1 MLTSIEMKNFKG
13 QTTIQKLTGMDI
25 FVGRNG
31 AGKTTRLQALGLA
44 ILGYVPGNK
53 RTSTDTFKL
62 ATGDSMSVGLKTDRF
77 QLTRSFT
84 KNEKRNVRDGSLSVT
99 IKENIQVS
107 PGAAERTDTDKD
119 LRIKAEI
126 GHFPVMMDFSEFL
139 SLSDTRRRDFI
150 YSLGG
155 IDSATWT
162 RDRIY
167 DYLTEKLLTDEL
179 QTNNA
184 EQYDY
189 MLEIINK
196 AIAEFPADYGVQEG
210 LQAMLSWID
219 TERKVWDRKQKDAQG
234 AVRQISDM
242 KNDMAET
249 DRNIAALKQELETL
263 QNQLIDVEKLIT
275 AEEEKKK
282 AAEKRTARMIELQK
296 AVLTLETKPGKA
308 DTSDIDRQ
316 LREHQRQLAEPP
328 AIDAEMQ
335 QFKNRQTEIRQQRRC
350 LADEQQKV
358 ATQTATVQ
366 ATVIALEE
374 ALKTTGE
381 IAGRCVVNPKLIKC
395 DKDFAGFGEYVARKK
410 SEAAN
415 TMAELLGQEEALK
428 KSIAKL
434 DTEDGDVTNQQSQ
447 LLKQVQE
454 VNARNT
460 SINKTIAALS
470 EQKNS
475 LLAEVTDRENKI
487 KLYREELDRILNEPV
502 AANTFVVN
510 LDTQVAD
517 VRSRIAVIKKTVEEK
532 EKAKQT
538 ILLMQQSMMDN
549 RKAEYQSSCLKLIA
563 EALGP
568 KGVQGEIVKE
578 CLEPIRQNIQ
588 GNLALMGFDQE
599 PFFQTESET
608 GKEIFQFGW
617 INEKGHYVNFDA
629 LSTGQQTV
637 FLAAMMVTIIDRA
650 QPKLRLL
657 AMDNLNHLDR
667 RNFQLL
673 IDGLTKVKD
682 KLDNIILAGAI
693 EFDFAADGWQVW
705 NLSAEVG
712 QDEQQQR
719 IA

>member
-1 MLTSIEMKNFKG
+1 MLTSVELKNFKG
-13 QTTIQKLTGMDI
+13 QTTVQELTGMDI

-62 ATGDSMSVGLKTDRF
+62 ATGDAMSVGLKTDKF
-77 QLTRSFT
+77 QLTRNFNKT
-84 KNEKRNVRDGSLSVT
+84 EKRNARDGSVSVT
-99 IKENIQVS
+99 IKENILVS
-107 PGAAERTDTDKD
+107 PGAAERTDTEKNI
-119 LRIKAEI
+119 RIQSEI

-139 SLSDTRRRDFI
+139 NLSDTKRRDFI

-179 QTNNA
+179 QANNA

-189 MLEIINK
+189 MLDIINK
-196 AIAEFPADYGVQEG
+196 AIAEFPTDYGVQEG

-219 TERKVWDRKQKDAQG
+219 TEKKVWDRKQKDAQG

-249 DRNIAALKQELETL
+249 DRNIATLKQELEKF
-263 QNQLIDVEKLIT
+263 QQQLIDTEKLMT

-296 AVLTLETKPGKA
+296 AVLELETKPGKA

-316 LREHQRQLAEPP
+316 LREHQLQLAEPP
-328 AIDAEMQ
+328 AIDTAIQ
-335 QFKNRQTEIRQQRRC
+335 QLKTRQAEIRQQRKGF
-350 LADEQQKV
+350 ADEQQKV
-358 ATQTATVQ
+358 ANQIATVQ
-366 ATVIALEE
+366 ATVVALEE
-374 ALKTTGE
+374 ALKTTGD
-381 IAGRCVVNPKLIKC
+381 IAGRCVINPKLIKC
-395 DKDFAGFGEYVARKK
+395 DKDFSGFGEYVDRKK
-410 SEAAN
+410 SEAADSV
-415 TMAELLGQEEALK
+415 AELLQQEEALK
-428 KSIAKL
+428 KSISKL
-434 DTEDGDVTNQQSQ
+434 DDEETDISNKQSE

-454 VNARNT
+454 VNTRNT
-460 SINKTIAALS
+460 SINKTIATLS
-470 EQKNS
+470 EQRNS

-487 KLYREELDRILNEPV
+487 KLYREELDRILNEP
-502 AANTFVVN
+502 AAAPFVVS
-510 LDTQVAD
+510 LDTQAD
-517 VRSRIAVIKKTVEEK
+517 EIRSRISVNKKIIEEK

-588 GNLALMGFDQE
+588 GNLALMGFYQE
-599 PFFQTESET
+599 PFFQTESDT

-705 NLSAEVG
+705 NLSQQSEVMEVK
-712 QDEQQQR
+712 QS
-719 IA
+719 A

>member
-1 MLTSIEMKNFKG
+1 MPLTAIELKNFKG
-13 QTTIQKLTGMDI
+13 QTTVQDLTGMDI

-31 AGKTTRLQALGLA
+31 DGKTTRLQALGLA

-62 ATGDSMSVGLKTDRF
+62 ATGDAMSVGLKTDKF
-77 QLTRSFT
+77 QLTRAFN
-84 KNEKRNVRDGSLSVT
+84 KVEKRNSRDGSASVT
-99 IKENIQVS
+99 IKENILVS
-107 PGAAERTDTDKD
+107 PGAAERTDTEKN
-119 LRIKAEI
+119 LRIQSEI
-126 GHFPVMMDFSEFL
+126 GHFPVMMDFGEFL
-139 SLSDTRRRDFI
+139 SLSDTKRRDFI

-155 IDSATWT
+155 IDSSTWT

-167 DYLTEKLLTDEL
+167 DYLAEKLLTAEL
-179 QTNNA
+179 QANNA

-189 MLEIINK
+189 MLDIINK

-219 TERKVWDRKQKDAQG
+219 TEKKLWDRKQKDAQG

-249 DRNIAALKQELETL
+249 DRNIATMKLELETL
-263 QNQLIDVEKLIT
+263 QNRLIGVEKSIS
-275 AEEEKKK
+275 ADEEKKK

-296 AVLTLETKPGKA
+296 AVLELETKPGKV
-308 DTSDIDRQ
+308 DTSVIDRQ
-316 LREHQRQLAEPP
+316 IREHQLQLAEPP
-328 AIDAEMQ
+328 AIDAELQ
-335 QFKNRQTEIRQQRRC
+335 QFKTRQTEIRQRRKG

-358 ATQTATVQ
+358 ANQIATVQ
-366 ATVIALEE
+366 ATVTALEE
-374 ALKTTGE
+374 ALKITGD
-381 IAGRCVVNPKLIKC
+381 ISGRCVINPKLIKC
-395 DKDFAGFGEYVARKK
+395 DKDFSGFSEYVDRKK
-410 SEAAN
+410 NEAA
-415 TMAELLGQEEALK
+415 TSVAELMEQEETLK
-428 KSIAKL
+428 RSIAKL
-434 DTEDGDVTNQQSQ
+434 DAEETDITNQQSG

-460 SINKTIAALS
+460 SINKTINTLS
-470 EQKNS
+470 EQRNN

-502 AANTFVVN
+502 EANTFVVS
-510 LDTQVAD
+510 LDTQVVD
-517 VRSRIAVIKKTVEEK
+517 IRNQIGVNKKIIEEK

-538 ILLMQQSMMDN
+538 ILLMQQSMMEN

-588 GNLALMGFDQE
+588 SNLALMGFAQE
-599 PFFQTESET
+599 PFFQTESDT

-629 LSTGQQTV
+629 LSAGQQTV

-673 IDGLTKVKD
+673 IDGLTKVRD

-693 EFDFAADGWQVW
+693 EFEFAADSWQVW
-705 NLSAEVG
+705 NLSQQAVLEVK
-712 QDEQQQR
+712 QS
-719 IA
+719 A

>member
-1 MLTSIEMKNFKG
+1 MPLTTIELKNFKG
-13 QTTIQKLTGMDI
+13 QTTVQELTGMDI

-62 ATGDSMSVGLKTDRF
+62 ATGDNMSVGLKTDCF
-77 QLTRSFT
+77 QLTRNFNKT
-84 KNEKRNVRDGSLSVT
+84 EKRNARDGSVSVT
-99 IKENIQVS
+99 IKENILVS

-119 LRIKAEI
+119 IRIKAEI

-139 SLSDTRRRDFI
+139 SLSDTKRRDFI

-167 DYLTEKLLTDEL
+167 DYLTEKLLTAEL
-179 QTNNA
+179 QANNS

-189 MLEIINK
+189 MLDIINK

-219 TERKVWDRKQKDAQG
+219 TEKKVWDRKQKDAQG

-249 DRNIAALKQELETL
+249 DRNIAALKQELEKL
-263 QNQLIDVEKLIT
+263 QQQLIDTEKLMT
-275 AEEEKKK
+275 AEDEKKK
-282 AAEKRTARMIELQK
+282 AAEKRTTRMIELQK
-296 AVLTLETKPGKA
+296 AVLELETKPGKA

-316 LREHQRQLAEPP
+316 LREYRLQLAEPP
-328 AIDAEMQ
+328 AIDAAMQ
-335 QFKNRQTEIRQQRRC
+335 QLKTCQAEIRQQRKA

-358 ATQTATVQ
+358 ANQITTVQ
-366 ATVIALEE
+366 ATVTALEE

-381 IAGRCVVNPKLIKC
+381 IAGRCVINPKLIKC
-395 DKDFAGFGEYVARKK
+395 DKDFSGFGEYVDRKK
-410 SEAAN
+410 SEAADSV
-415 TMAELLGQEEALK
+415 AELLQQEEALK

-434 DTEDGDVTNQQSQ
+434 DTEDGDLTTQQSQ
-447 LLKQVQE
+447 LLQRVQE

-460 SINKTIAALS
+460 NINKTIATLS
-470 EQKNS
+470 EQKNN

-487 KLYREELDRILNEPV
+487 KLYREELDRILSEP
-502 AANTFVVN
+502 AATPFVVS
-510 LDTQVAD
+510 LDTQAAEI
-517 VRSRIAVIKKTVEEK
+517 RNKIGMAKRTVEEK

-538 ILLMQQSMMDN
+538 ILLMQQSMMEN

-588 GNLALMGFDQE
+588 SNLALMGFDQE
-599 PFFQTESET
+599 PFFQTESDT

-617 INEKGHYVNFDA
+617 VNEKGHYVNFDA

-650 QPKLRLL
+650 KPKLRLL

-667 RNFQLL
+667 HNFQLL

-693 EFDFAADGWQVW
+693 EFDFAADGWRVW
-705 NLSAEVG
+705 NLGQQVEVLEVKQSA
-712 QDEQQQR
+712 
-719 IA
+719 

>member
-1 MLTSIEMKNFKG
+1 MLTAIELKNFKG
-13 QTTIQKLTGMDI
+13 QTTVQELTGMDI

-62 ATGDSMSVGLKTDRF
+62 ATGDAMSVGLKTDRF
-77 QLTRSFT
+77 QLTRSFN
-84 KNEKRNVRDGSLSVT
+84 KNEKRNARDGSVSVT
-99 IKENIQVS
+99 IKENIMVS

-119 LRIKAEI
+119 IRIKAEI

-139 SLSDTRRRDFI
+139 GLSDTKRRDFI

-162 RDRIY
+162 RERIY
-167 DYLTEKLLTDEL
+167 DYLTDKLLTDEL
-179 QTNNA
+179 QANNA

-189 MLEIINK
+189 MLDIINK
-196 AIAEFPADYGVQEG
+196 AIAEFPVDYGVQEG

-219 TERKVWDRKQKDAQG
+219 TEKKVWDRKQKDAQG

-263 QNQLIDVEKLIT
+263 QQQLIDIEKLMT

-296 AVLTLETKPGKA
+296 AVLELESKPGKVN
-308 DTSDIDRQ
+308 TSDIDRQ
-316 LREHQRQLAEPP
+316 IREHQLQLAEPP
-328 AIDAEMQ
+328 SIDAELQ
-335 QFKNRQTEIRQQRRC
+335 QLKARQAEVRQQRKG

-358 ATQTATVQ
+358 ANQMATVQ
-366 ATVIALEE
+366 ATVTALEE

-381 IAGRCVVNPKLIKC
+381 IAGRCVINPKLIKC
-395 DKDFAGFGEYVARKK
+395 DKDFSGFGEYVDRRK
-410 SEAAN
+410 SEAAA
-415 TMAELLGQEEALK
+415 TVAELMEQSEALK
-428 KSIAKL
+428 HSIAKL
-434 DTEDGDVTNQQSQ
+434 DAEETDISNQQSG

-460 SINKTIAALS
+460 NINKTIATLS
-470 EQKNS
+470 EQRNS

-487 KLYREELDRILNEPV
+487 KLYREELDRILNEP
-502 AANTFVVN
+502 ADGSTFVVS
-510 LDTQVAD
+510 LDTQAAEL
-517 VRSRIAVIKKTVEEK
+517 RSRIGINKKTIEEK

-588 GNLALMGFDQE
+588 SNLALMGFDHE
-599 PFFQTESET
+599 PFFQTESDT

-617 INEKGHYVNFDA
+617 VNEKGHYVNFDA

-667 RNFQLL
+667 HNFQLL

-682 KLDNIILAGAI
+682 KLDNIVLAGAI

-705 NLSAEVG
+705 NLGQQAEVSEVK
-712 QDEQQQR
+712 QS
-719 IA
+719 A